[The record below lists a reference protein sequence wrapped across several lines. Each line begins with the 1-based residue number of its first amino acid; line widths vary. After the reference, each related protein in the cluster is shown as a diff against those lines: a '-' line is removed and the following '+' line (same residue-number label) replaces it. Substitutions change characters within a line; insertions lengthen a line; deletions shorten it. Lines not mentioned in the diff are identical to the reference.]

1 MSPGTRLRILTWA
14 PYSAYPI
21 RNRETVRLRPAAGH
35 GWNGA
40 PYMIDGRFAK
50 EERAHLIPLD
60 AVDEVRTESLVCSKR
75 FKEECM
81 RRCHEGERPGEI
93 FAQAG
98 LPASLIGYKRI
109 ERAACHWKEAEMKG
123 ALTKTDAP
131 QARHRDKAESIR
143 RDKREAVERQRAI
156 RAREKAEM
164 EDRLARQK
172 ERARSREEKI
182 IASQR
187 AEIES
192 LKAQVKALK
201 ALGALARRTQR
212 APRATEKSER
222 FELIFQLRE
231 EDPSFSVS
239 AACGALE
246 VSRRGCCDWV
256 AARPGRL
263 EREKADLAAK
273 EQVEA
278 AFASH
283 GSRMGSRQIVDCL
296 ARGQKVRM
304 SRRKV
309 QRIMRKFGI
318 VWEGKRGRP
327 CGPIGQDGEPKV
339 APNAVDR
346 DFRRGAPLKAV
357 STDIACLPCMDE
369 GFVCMSGILD
379 CQTDVLLAQK
389 CSISMEERLVLDT
402 YDQLRELVLPDDIWA
417 CSDRGAH
424 HAARACR
431 DRPREPG
438 IRQSMSRRACCRDNA
453 CIGSFWGRMEEQMG
467 DAAHLP
473 PRGPWRLPAG
483 TPTAA
488 AITGGRSVQDG

>member
-1 MSPGTRLRILTWA
+1 
-14 PYSAYPI
+14 
-21 RNRETVRLRPAAGH
+21 
-35 GWNGA
+35 
-40 PYMIDGRFAK
+40 MIDGRFTK
-50 EERAHLIPLD
+50 EERAYPIPLD
-60 AVDEVRTESLVCSKR
+60 AVDEARTGSLVYSKR

-131 QARHRDKAESIR
+131 QARHRAKVESIR
-143 RDKREAVERQRAI
+143 REKREAVERQRAI

-192 LKAQVKALK
+192 LKAQVKALR
-201 ALGALARRTQR
+201 ALGTLARRTQR

-222 FELIFQLRE
+222 FGLIFQLRE

-246 VSRRGCCDWV
+246 VSRRG
-256 AARPGRL
+256 
-263 EREKADLAAK
+263 
-273 EQVEA
+273 
-278 AFASH
+278 
-283 GSRMGSRQIVDCL
+283 
-296 ARGQKVRM
+296 
-304 SRRKV
+304 
-309 QRIMRKFGI
+309 
-318 VWEGKRGRP
+318 
-327 CGPIGQDGEPKV
+327 
-339 APNAVDR
+339 
-346 DFRRGAPLKAV
+346 APLKAV
-357 STDIACLPCMDE
+357 STDITCLPCMGE
-369 GFVCMSGILD
+369 GFACMSGILD
-379 CQTDVLLAQK
+379 CQTDVLLAHK
-389 CSISMEERLVLDT
+389 CSIPMEERLVLDA
-402 YDQLRELVLPDDIWA
+402 YDQLRGLGLPDGIWA
-417 CSDRGAH
+417 CSDQGIH

-431 DRPREPG
+431 GRPREPG

-473 PRGPWRLPAG
+473 PRGPWRLSTG
-483 TPTAA
+483 TSTAA
-488 AITGGRSVQDG
+488 AIAGGRSVQDG

>member
-1 MSPGTRLRILTWA
+1 MSPGTRSRILTWA

-143 RDKREAVERQRAI
+143 REKREAVERQRAI

-212 APRATEKSER
+212 APRVLKSTPDLPIWAR
-222 FELIFQLRE
+222 FLRQPGQYRSTSTGNGISRNRCLR
-231 EDPSFSVS
+231 PSS
-239 AACGALE
+239 
-246 VSRRGCCDWV
+246 RGCLQ
-256 AARPGRL
+256 A
-263 EREKADLAAK
+263 
-273 EQVEA
+273 
-278 AFASH
+278 
-283 GSRMGSRQIVDCL
+283 
-296 ARGQKVRM
+296 
-304 SRRKV
+304 
-309 QRIMRKFGI
+309 
-318 VWEGKRGRP
+318 
-327 CGPIGQDGEPKV
+327 
-339 APNAVDR
+339 
-346 DFRRGAPLKAV
+346 
-357 STDIACLPCMDE
+357 
-369 GFVCMSGILD
+369 
-379 CQTDVLLAQK
+379 
-389 CSISMEERLVLDT
+389 
-402 YDQLRELVLPDDIWA
+402 
-417 CSDRGAH
+417 
-424 HAARACR
+424 
-431 DRPREPG
+431 
-438 IRQSMSRRACCRDNA
+438 
-453 CIGSFWGRMEEQMG
+453 
-467 DAAHLP
+467 
-473 PRGPWRLPAG
+473 GPWSCR
-483 TPTAA
+483 TF
-488 AITGGRSVQDG
+488 R